1 MHEAGSKGLPSV
13 PLWPS
18 IDIAKPEEEG
28 GPIARAGFTYQDEV
42 AVGFLIEMLE
52 NPTLLKVHC
61 ETHDDVV
68 VVRQNGDIGL
78 RVVEYVQVK
87 ASEDDKF
94 WSVADLCQRKKGK
107 EGTSIF
113 ETSLRRDK
121 HDEPSTF
128 RIVTLR
134 PVAHP
139 LKLLTHD
146 FSAPSRAADAD
157 GFNALCTDL
166 ETRLPGISSPKGN
179 GPKFWLENCV
189 WDERHSH
196 EAVSQ
201 DNLIRLIR
209 LSAKEG
215 SPLLVEFAEVLLLEL
230 RAQVRTAGDAKWD
243 SDRDRKIV
251 LRETLCAW
259 WQQRKSDLI
268 YGATV
273 SSGGKLANKMDDAGL
288 PNELIGLA
296 QAMRRGYAA
305 ETRAPKYMEP
315 EEAEQLQLR
324 VQSEVVS
331 LQARLFSG
339 QLELDGPGF
348 HLLCLDRMD
357 ALSAEGAM
365 QNGDRS
371 AFLKGCMYDIAD
383 RCLLRFARRS

>member
-1 MHEAGSKGLPSV
+1 MHDAGAQTPPSV
-13 PLWPS
+13 PPWPS

-28 GPIARAGFTYQDEV
+28 GPIARTGFSYQDEV

-52 NPTLLKVHC
+52 NPTILKVHC

-68 VVRQNGDIGL
+68 VVRQKEDIGL
-78 RVVEYVQVK
+78 RVAEYIQVK
-87 ASEDDKF
+87 ASEDDKL

-107 EGTSIF
+107 DGTSIF
-113 ETSLRRDK
+113 ETSLGRDK
-121 HDEPSTF
+121 HDESSTF

-134 PVAHP
+134 PVAQP

-146 FSAPSRAADAD
+146 FSAPSRTLGSS
-157 GFNALCTDL
+157 GFNALCADL
-166 ETRLPGISSPKGN
+166 ETRFPSVSSPKGN
-179 GPKFWLENCV
+179 GPKFWLSNCV
-189 WDERHSH
+189 WDERHSY
-196 EAVSQ
+196 EAVSK
-201 DNLIRLIR
+201 DNLLRLIR
-209 LSAKEG
+209 LSTKEG
-215 SPLLVEFAEVLLLEL
+215 SPLLVEFAEVLLLEMRVL
-230 RAQVRTAGDAKWD
+230 VKTAGDAKWD

-251 LRETLCAW
+251 LRETLCDW
-259 WQQRKSDLI
+259 WQQRKSELI
-268 YGATV
+268 NGATV
-273 SSGGKLANKMDDAGL
+273 SSGGKLAKKMDDAGL

-305 ETRAPKYMEP
+305 ETRASKYMEP
-315 EEAEQLQLR
+315 EETEQLQLR

-331 LQARLFSG
+331 LQARLFAG